1 MKKMAVLALV
11 MLTSLALVFANG
23 SKEASSGDAASGI
36 GNSLVIYTSNTEAEI
51 AAMTL
56 PFESLYPDV
65 NIEIVNGS
73 FGELFARL
81 QAEKEDPVADIMLGG
96 LSSTDGN
103 KYEQYF
109 MKYTSSHND
118 EQIAPATNGYYSV
131 YGMSTACFAVNT
143 KLESELG
150 LNIRS
155 YEDLLNPALK
165 GKIIFSDPN
174 SSSAA
179 WNNLCNIFA
188 VYGVDTP
195 EAWAM
200 IEGLMK
206 NGMVVGSSSSKC
218 FKDVANGEYVVGLTY
233 DNGAVTMLGAKN
245 YEMRYPA
252 NGTSGKDS
260 CFAIVANCKHPEAA
274 KAFVEAMTSKEGT
287 EKMYQMYGGVRFTNS
302 LVTEPASFQLGKT
315 KDIKWVDRPV
325 EELTA
330 KKDELLAKWN
340 DLYARIYK

>member
-1 MKKMAVLALV
+1 MRKILVVVLMVLSVA
-11 MLTSLALVFANG
+11 SVFATGANET
-23 SKEASSGDAASGI
+23 KNSSDGI
-36 GNSLVIYTSNTEAEI
+36 GDSLVIYTSNTEAEI
-51 AAMTL
+51 AAMLT

-81 QAEKEDPVADIMLGG
+81 QAEKDDPVADIMLGG
-96 LSSTDGN
+96 LSSTDGL
-103 KYEQYF
+103 KYESYF
-109 MKYTSSHND
+109 MKYTSSHNE

-131 YGMSTACFAVNT
+131 YGMSTVCFAVNT

-150 LNIRS
+150 LNIRT
-155 YEDLLNPALK
+155 YEDLLDPKLK

-179 WNNLCNIFA
+179 WNNLCNIFS
-188 VYGVDTP
+188 VYGVDSDA
-195 EAWAM
+195 AWTI
-200 IEGLMK
+200 IEGLMR

-245 YEMRYPA
+245 YEMRYPD

-260 CFAIVANCKHPEAA
+260 CFAIIQNCKHPEAA

-287 EKMYQMYGGVRFTNS
+287 EKMYAMYGGVRFTNS
-302 LVTEPASFQLGKT
+302 QVTEPDTFKLGKT
-315 KDIKWVDRPV
+315 KDIKWVSRPV
-325 EELTA
+325 SELTE
-330 KKDELLAKWN
+330 KKDQLLAKWN
-340 DLYARIYK
+340 DLYSKIYK

>member
-1 MKKMAVLALV
+1 MKRITILLLVALIAVFGA
-11 MLTSLALVFANG
+11 FASG
-23 SKEASSGDAASGI
+23 GKESASTSGI
-36 GNSLVIYTSNTEAEI
+36 GNDLVIYTSNTEAEI
-51 AAMTL
+51 AAMLL
-56 PFESLYPDV
+56 PFQDLYPDV

-73 FGELFARL
+73 FGELFARI
-81 QAEKEDPVADIMLGG
+81 QAEKDDPVADIMLGG

-109 MKYTSSHND
+109 MPYTSSHND
-118 EQIAPATNGYYSV
+118 KQLVPATNGYYSV
-131 YGMSTACFAVNT
+131 YGMSTVCFAVNT
-143 KLESELG
+143 RLEKELG
-150 LNIRS
+150 MDIRS
-155 YEDLLNPALK
+155 YEDLLDPRLK

-179 WNNLCNIFA
+179 WNNLCNIFS

-195 EAWAM
+195 EAWAI
-200 IEGLMK
+200 IEGLMR

-233 DNGAVTMLGAKN
+233 DNGAVTMLGAPD
-245 YEMRYPA
+245 YEMRYPS

-260 CFAIVANCKHPEAA
+260 CFAIIKNCKHPEAA

-287 EKMYQMYGGVRFTNS
+287 EKMYSVYGGVRFTN
-302 LVTEPASFQLGKT
+302 TEVVEPSTFELGKT

-325 EELTA
+325 DELTA
-330 KKDELLAKWN
+330 KKDDLLRKWN
-340 DLYARIYK
+340 DLYSKVY

>member
-1 MKKMAVLALV
+1 MKKIAILVLI
-11 MLTSLALVFANG
+11 SCLVFFPAFAKG
-23 SKEASSGDAASGI
+23 EKESAASGSGI

-51 AAMTL
+51 AAML
-56 PFESLYPDV
+56 APFQDLYPDV
-65 NIEIVNGS
+65 DIEIVNGS

-81 QAEKEDPVADIMLGG
+81 QAEKDAPVADIMLGG

-118 EQIAPATNGYYSV
+118 EQITPAKNGYYSV
-131 YGMSTACFAVNT
+131 YGMSTVCFAVNT
-143 KLESELG
+143 RLEKELG

-155 YEDLLNPALK
+155 YEDLLDPKLK

-179 WNNLCNIFA
+179 WNNLCNIFS

-195 EAWAM
+195 ESWAI
-200 IEGLMK
+200 IEKLMR

-233 DNGAVTMLGAKN
+233 DNGAVTVLGAPD

-260 CFAIVANCKHPEAA
+260 CFAIIEGCRHPEAA

-287 EKMYQMYGGVRFTNS
+287 EKMYEMYGGVRFTNA
-302 LVTEPASFQLGKT
+302 LVDEPASFQLGKT

-325 EELTA
+325 EELTE
-330 KKDELLAKWN
+330 KKDALLKKWN
-340 DLYARIYK
+340 ELYASVYN